1 MHGLAVST
9 SGDYRRGA
17 HTLDPRTGRP
27 ITHGVVSAS
36 VIHDTALLAD
46 AWATGLTVLGPV
58 AGVAVATDAGIAAR
72 IVTVIDGAVREYL
85 TPALS
90 AMLDD

>member
-1 MHGLAVST
+1 VGT

-27 ITHGVVSAS
+27 IETHVVSAS
-36 VIHDTALLAD
+36 VIHATALDAD
-46 AWATGLTVLGPV
+46 AWATAMTVLGP
-58 AGVAVATDAGIAAR
+58 AGLDLAREQRIAAR
-72 IVTVIDGAVREYL
+72 LVTEIDGAVREYL

-90 AMLDD
+90 AMLEG